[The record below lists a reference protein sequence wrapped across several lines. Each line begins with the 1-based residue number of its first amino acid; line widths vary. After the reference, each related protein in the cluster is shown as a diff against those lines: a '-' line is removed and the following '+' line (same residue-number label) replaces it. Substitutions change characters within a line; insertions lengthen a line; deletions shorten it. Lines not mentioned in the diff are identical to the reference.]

1 VSFRVG
7 GVEDEAR
14 ERLREVF
21 SRAGCDGFLH
31 VCDVD
36 GPREVALDADVT
48 VVAASTFKVAVAL
61 ELFRRAAEG
70 ELDPAE
76 RVRLSPVEGTFGP
89 TGFSLFS
96 DEVEV
101 SLRDLAAS
109 MLAVSDNAAT
119 DVLIGRLGLDRINGL
134 TRSLGLTETVIVGDV
149 RSMVDSLAHDAGFAS
164 WAEFAATA
172 WNEVDPATIAATLER
187 MRSARA
193 VDPTQAS
200 RTTPRETTQLLCAI
214 WRDEAA
220 PSAAC
225 AQVRAL
231 MAKQLTRHR
240 IARGFGSEAEISAK
254 SGSFGGAI
262 RNEIGVVELPGAGRY
277 AVAVFTRAHELYER
291 EHEINDAIGTA
302 SRIAVD
308 AVSARP

>member
-1 VSFRVG
+1 
-7 GVEDEAR
+7 VEDEAR
-14 ERLREVF
+14 ERLRNVF
-21 SRAGCDGFLH
+21 SSAGCDGFLH

-36 GPREVALDADVT
+36 GAGEVALDADAP

-61 ELFRRAAEG
+61 EFFRRAAEG

-76 RVRLSPVEGTFGP
+76 RVRLPPEERTLGP
-89 TGFSLFS
+89 TGFSVFS

-109 MLAVSDNAAT
+109 MLVVSDNAAT
-119 DVLIGRLGLDRINGL
+119 DVLIARLGLDRINGL
-134 TRSLGLTETVIVGDV
+134 TRSLGLAETVIVSDV
-149 RSMVDSLAHDAGFAS
+149 RAMTDGLARDVGFAS
-164 WAEFAATA
+164 WAELAATD
-172 WNEVDPATIAATLER
+172 WGEVDAETIAATLER

-193 VDPTQAS
+193 VDPAHAS
-200 RTTPRETTQLLCAI
+200 RTTPREATRLLCAI

-220 PSAAC
+220 PAAAC

-231 MAKQLTRHR
+231 MAKQLTRDR
-240 IARGFGSEAEISAK
+240 IARGFDGETEISAK

-277 AVAVFTRAHELYER
+277 AVAVFTRAHELYQR
-291 EHEINDAIGTA
+291 EHEINDAIGA
-302 SRIAVD
+302 AARIAVD
-308 AVSARP
+308 AVSSLP

>member
-1 VSFRVG
+1 M
-7 GVEDEAR
+7 EDELR
-14 ERLREVF
+14 QRLRDVF
-21 SRAGCDGFLH
+21 SAAGCDGFLH

-36 GPREVALDADVT
+36 DGRDVAVDADVP

-61 ELFRRAAEG
+61 EFFRRAAEG
-70 ELDPAE
+70 GLDPAE
-76 RVRLSPVEGTFGP
+76 RVRLPPEGRTLGP
-89 TGFSLFS
+89 TGLSVFS

-109 MLAVSDNAAT
+109 MLVVSDNAAT
-119 DVLIGRLGLDRINGL
+119 DVLIERLGLDRINGL
-134 TRSLGLTETVIVGDV
+134 TRTLGLAETVIVSDV
-149 RSMVDSLAHDAGFAS
+149 RAMMDDLARDAGFGG
-164 WAEFAATA
+164 WAEFSSVA
-172 WNEVDPATIAATLER
+172 WSEVDEETIAATLER
-187 MRSARA
+187 MRAARA
-193 VDPTQAS
+193 VDATQAS
-200 RTTPRETTQLLCAI
+200 RTTPREATRLLGAI

-220 PSAAC
+220 PAAAC

-240 IARGFGSEAEISAK
+240 IARGFDSEAQVSVK

-262 RNEIGVVELPGAGRY
+262 RNEIGVVVLPGGAGRY

-291 EHEINDAIGTA
+291 EHEINDAIGAA

-308 AVSARP
+308 ALSAGR

>member
-1 VSFRVG
+1 VA
-7 GVEDEAR
+7 DEAR
-14 ERLREVF
+14 EQLRDVF
-21 SRAGCDGFLH
+21 SAAGCDGFLH

-36 GPREVALDADVT
+36 GPREMALDADAP

-61 ELFRRAAEG
+61 ELFRRTASG
-70 ELDPAE
+70 ELDAGE
-76 RVRLSPVEGTFGP
+76 RVRLPPEARTLGP
-89 TGFSLFS
+89 TGFSVFS

-119 DVLIGRLGLDRINGL
+119 DVLIGRLGLDRINGS
-134 TRSLGLTETVIVGDV
+134 TRALGLAETVIVSDV
-149 RSMVDSLAHDAGFAS
+149 RSMADGLARDAGFAS
-164 WAEFAATA
+164 WAELAATDWSEA
-172 WNEVDPATIAATLER
+172 DSEKVAATLER

-193 VDPTQAS
+193 VDPTHAS
-200 RTTPRETTQLLCAI
+200 RTTPREATRLLGAI

-220 PSAAC
+220 PPSAC
-225 AQVRAL
+225 SQVRAL

-240 IARGFGSEAEISAK
+240 IARGFGDETEISAK
-254 SGSFGGAI
+254 SGSFGGSI

-291 EHEINDAIGTA
+291 EHEINDAIGA
-302 SRIAVD
+302 AARIAVD
-308 AVSARP
+308 AVSASP